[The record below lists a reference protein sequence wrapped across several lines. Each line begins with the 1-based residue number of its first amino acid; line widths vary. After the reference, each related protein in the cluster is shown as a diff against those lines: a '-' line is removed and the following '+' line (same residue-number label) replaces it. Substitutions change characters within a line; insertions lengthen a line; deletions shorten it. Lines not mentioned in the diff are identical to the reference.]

1 MAKIKKAIKA
11 AKALNKAIK
20 KEVKKD
26 PSFNDKVDYY
36 NYLVMEKKRTDPK
49 KIAEKMKAFVPAKPI
64 KMRGGGIA
72 VKGFGKVLKGNK

>member
-1 MAKIKKAIKA
+1 M
-11 AKALNKAIK
+11 
-20 KEVKKD
+20 
-26 PSFNDKVDYY
+26 
-36 NYLVMEKKRTDPK
+36 TDPK